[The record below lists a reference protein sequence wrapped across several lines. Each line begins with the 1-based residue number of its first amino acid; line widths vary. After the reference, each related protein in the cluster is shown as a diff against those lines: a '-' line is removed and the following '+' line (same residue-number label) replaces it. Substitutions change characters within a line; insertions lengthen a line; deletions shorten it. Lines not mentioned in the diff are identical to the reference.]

1 MLILSFIIGIILFYT
16 IIVPSV
22 HKLFGFGIS
31 QKLTRR
37 ILSLPFWQIILCDL
51 VCLYALQ
58 VEPVYKQT
66 DEDINNFV
74 QEYSAIGDLVNEYTG
89 INTTSNYNY
98 LMSEAENLHTHTVI
112 FMAVT
117 VVFVLTVAIG
127 SIGRKLDKRIVEGL
141 SIITTLGCCWIAKS
155 STDLYKMTIRDGAT
169 LQAIAWFG
177 RLLGTDIY
185 LMMDLIIRSVWIL
198 PLILIIKHFYYHK
211 TLNEYY
217 ALVVPQSGFIY
228 QQEENKAEEQ
238 SKPTYIGLAIG
249 SIALVIIAVF
259 IVCQYTDNEDVMPV
273 PQQAQERINST
284 TGATQHYHTQST
296 SNTYEQRSN
305 TIIHELTTK
314 YGDKIQVDHKYPELS
329 HFCTFRLKG
338 ESDYGFPNL
347 LVYDLDKKEL
357 KRFDTEALQ
366 TINAG
371 EILLTSYH
379 VQPNNINNTL
389 LITGDN
395 GANSIGYTEY
405 VLELNPSNWQIRE
418 LCSGGAITKNDDGYI
433 AHRMIMSK
441 FIDCNATSE
450 YANIDIYYNLQGEL
464 IAPPYNGN
472 TYSLKGRIDNKYS
485 ITMQLTMQNDK
496 IYGRYFY
503 DKTGSN
509 NYLYLYGGV
518 SESGDVV
525 LLEFNDKSQQTSNF
539 KGRFTSD
546 SFYGTFVNYKG
557 IEMPFELYLNDGLDT
572 KNNSE
577 SVSYNSQQTGYD
589 EKTKEPSLTHDR
601 NPEFPGGMSNLKK
614 YISENIIYPT
624 VAQENGISG
633 NVRVSY
639 IINEDGSISDVK
651 VIESIDPYLDKEA
664 VRVISSM
671 PKWSPGIKD
680 GQYVSM
686 RTSSLVKFVLK

>member
-1 MLILSFIIGIILFYT
+1 MIILSFIIGIILFYT
-16 IIVPSV
+16 IIIPSV
-22 HKLFGFGIS
+22 HKLLGFGIS

-89 INTTSNYNY
+89 INTASNYNY
-98 LMSEAENLHTHTVI
+98 LMGKAENLHTHTVI
-112 FMAVT
+112 FMVVT
-117 VVFVLTVAIG
+117 VIFVLTVAIG
-127 SIGRKLDKRIVEGL
+127 SIGRKLDRRIVEGM

-155 STDLYKMTIRDGAT
+155 STDLYEMTIRDGAT

-198 PLILIIKHFYYHK
+198 PLILIIKQFYYHK

-217 ALVVPQSGFIY
+217 ALVVPQSSFIKR
-228 QQEENKAEEQ
+228 QEENKAEEQ
-238 SKPTYIGLAIG
+238 SKSPYIGFAIG
-249 SIALVIIAVF
+249 GIAVIIIAVF
-259 IVCQYTDNEDVMPV
+259 VVWQCTKNENVIPTLQQEEVNGITD
-273 PQQAQERINST
+273 
-284 TGATQHYHTQST
+284 ATQQHSTQST
-296 SNTYEQRSN
+296 SDTYEQRSN
-305 TIIHELTTK
+305 AIIQELTTK
-314 YGDKIQVDHKYPELS
+314 YGDQIQVDHKYPELS

-338 ESDYGFPNL
+338 ESDYGFPYL
-347 LVYDLDKKEL
+347 LVYDLDKKRL

-379 VQPNNINNTL
+379 VQSNNRNNTL

-405 VLELNPSNWQIRE
+405 VLELNPSDWQIRE

-441 FIDCNATSE
+441 FINSNATSE

-485 ITMQLTMQNDK
+485 ITMLLTMQDNK
-496 IYGRYFY
+496 IYGKYYY
-503 DKTGSN
+503 DKSGSG
-509 NYLYLYGGV
+509 NYLQLYGGV
-518 SESGDVV
+518 SDSGDVV

-539 KGRFTSD
+539 IGRFTKN
-546 SFYGTFVNYKG
+546 SFYGTFTNYKQL
-557 IEMPFELYLNDGLDT
+557 EMPFELYLNDGLDT

>member
-1 MLILSFIIGIILFYT
+1 MG
-16 IIVPSV
+16 
-22 HKLFGFGIS
+22 K
-31 QKLTRR
+31 
-37 ILSLPFWQIILCDL
+37 
-51 VCLYALQ
+51 
-58 VEPVYKQT
+58 
-66 DEDINNFV
+66 
-74 QEYSAIGDLVNEYTG
+74 
-89 INTTSNYNY
+89 
-98 LMSEAENLHTHTVI
+98 AENLHTHTVI
-112 FMAVT
+112 FMVVT
-117 VVFVLTVAIG
+117 VIFVLTVAIG
-127 SIGRKLDKRIVEGL
+127 SIGRKLDRRIVEGM

-155 STDLYKMTIRDGAT
+155 STDLYEMTIRDGAT

-198 PLILIIKHFYYHK
+198 PLILIIKQFYYHK

-217 ALVVPQSGFIY
+217 ALVVPQSSFIKR
-228 QQEENKAEEQ
+228 QEENKAEEQ
-238 SKPTYIGLAIG
+238 SKSPYIGFAIG
-249 SIALVIIAVF
+249 GIAVIIIAVF
-259 IVCQYTDNEDVMPV
+259 VVWQCTKNENVIPTLQQEEVNGITD
-273 PQQAQERINST
+273 
-284 TGATQHYHTQST
+284 ATQQHSTQST
-296 SNTYEQRSN
+296 SDTYEQRSN
-305 TIIHELTTK
+305 AIIQELTTK
-314 YGDKIQVDHKYPELS
+314 YGDQIQVDHKYPELS

-338 ESDYGFPNL
+338 ESDYGFPYL
-347 LVYDLDKKEL
+347 LVYDLDKKRL

-379 VQPNNINNTL
+379 VQSNNRNNTL
-389 LITGDN
+389 LITCDN

-405 VLELNPSNWQIRE
+405 VLELNPSDWQIRE

-441 FIDCNATSE
+441 FINSNATSE

-485 ITMQLTMQNDK
+485 ITMLLTMQDNK
-496 IYGRYFY
+496 IYGKYYY
-503 DKTGSN
+503 DKSGSG
-509 NYLYLYGGV
+509 NYLQLYGGV
-518 SESGDVV
+518 SDSGDVV

-539 KGRFTSD
+539 IGRFTKN
-546 SFYGTFVNYKG
+546 SFYGTFTNYKQL
-557 IEMPFELYLNDGLDT
+557 EMPFELYLNDGLDT

>member
-16 IIVPSV
+16 IIIPSV
-22 HKLFGFGIS
+22 HKLLGFCIS
-31 QKLTRR
+31 QKLIRR

-98 LMSEAENLHTHTVI
+98 LMSEAENLHTHTVV
-112 FMAVT
+112 FMVVT
-117 VVFVLTVAIG
+117 VIFILTVAIG

-155 STDLYKMTIRDGAT
+155 STDLYEMTIRDGAS
-169 LQAIAWFG
+169 LQTIAWIG

-217 ALVVPQSGFIY
+217 ALVIPQSRYIN
-228 QQEENKAEEQ
+228 QQEGNRAEKQ
-238 SKPTYIGLAIG
+238 LKPAYIGLAIG
-249 SIALVIIAVF
+249 SVAFVIIAVF
-259 IVCQYTDNEDVMPV
+259 IVYQYTDNEDAMPI
-273 PQQAQERINST
+273 PQQAQQEVENS
-284 TGATQHYHTQST
+284 ATKHYHTQST
-296 SNTYEQRSN
+296 TNIYEQRSN
-305 TIIHELTTK
+305 AIIQELTTK
-314 YGDKIQVDHKYPELS
+314 YGNRMRIIGKYPDLS
-329 HFCTFRLKG
+329 RHVAFMLKDSKYAWEENLVVCDVKTGKLVTYDFPLRLPTGSDRCGTPTKVFDSLQKDKLLIIG
-338 ESDYGFPNL
+338 E
-347 LVYDLDKKEL
+347 
-357 KRFDTEALQ
+357 
-366 TINAG
+366 NAG
-371 EILLTSYH
+371 NCSADMAFLLEI
-379 VQPNNINNTL
+379 
-389 LITGDN
+389 D
-395 GANSIGYTEY
+395 
-405 VLELNPSNWQIRE
+405 PSNWNVRE
-418 LCSGGAITKNDDGYI
+418 INWGLELDVLRDKIKIVRRFFTRWDEETGERDWAD
-433 AHRMIMSK
+433 
-441 FIDCNATSE
+441 IDF
-450 YANIDIYYNLQGEL
+450 YYDLQGKL

-472 TYSLKGRIDNKYS
+472 TYNLKGQIDNRYAVSMHLS
-485 ITMQLTMQNDK
+485 IRDNK
-496 IYGRYFY
+496 IYGKYYY
-503 DKTGSN
+503 DKNGSG
-509 NYLYLYGGV
+509 NYLQLYGGV
-518 SESGDVV
+518 SDSGDVV

-539 KGRFTSD
+539 IGRFTKN
-546 SFYGTFVNYKG
+546 SFYGTFTNYKQV
-557 IEMPFELYLNDGLDT
+557 EMPFELYLNDGLDT

-577 SVSYNSQQTGYD
+577 SVSDNSQKTGYD

>member
-1 MLILSFIIGIILFYT
+1 MFYT
-16 IIVPSV
+16 IIIPSV
-22 HKLFGFGIS
+22 HKLLGFGIS

-89 INTTSNYNY
+89 INIASNYNY
-98 LMSEAENLHTHTVI
+98 LMGKAENLHTHTVI
-112 FMAVT
+112 FMVVT
-117 VVFVLTVAIG
+117 VIFVLTVAIG
-127 SIGRKLDKRIVEGL
+127 SIGRKLDRGIVEGM

-155 STDLYKMTIRDGAT
+155 STDLYEMTIRDGAT

-198 PLILIIKHFYYHK
+198 PLILIIKQFYYHK

-217 ALVVPQSGFIY
+217 ALVVPQSSFIKR
-228 QQEENKAEEQ
+228 QEENKAEEQ
-238 SKPTYIGLAIG
+238 SKSPYIGFAIG
-249 SIALVIIAVF
+249 GIAVIIIAVF
-259 IVCQYTDNEDVMPV
+259 VVWQCTKNENVIPTLQQEEVNGITDTT
-273 PQQAQERINST
+273 QQHS
-284 TGATQHYHTQST
+284 TQST
-296 SNTYEQRSN
+296 SDTYEQRSN
-305 TIIHELTTK
+305 AIIQELTTK

-329 HFCTFRLKG
+329 QYCTFRLKG
-338 ESDYGFPNL
+338 ESDYGFPYL

-357 KRFDTEALQ
+357 KCFDTEALQ

-389 LITGDN
+389 IITGDN

-405 VLELNPSNWQIRE
+405 VLELNPSDWQIRE

-441 FIDCNATSE
+441 FINSNATSE

-485 ITMQLTMQNDK
+485 ITMQLTMQDNK
-496 IYGRYFY
+496 IYGKYYY
-503 DKTGSN
+503 DENGSG
-509 NYLYLYGGV
+509 NYLQLYGGV
-518 SESGDVV
+518 SDSGDVV

-577 SVSYNSQQTGYD
+577 SVSDNSQKTGYD

>member
-1 MLILSFIIGIILFYT
+1 MLIFICIILGIIIFYQV
-16 IIVPSV
+16 IIPFIHNQYYPSTE
-22 HKLFGFGIS
+22 K
-31 QKLTRR
+31 R
-37 ILSLPFWQIILCDL
+37 ITKGLLSMSFWQIVFGSL
-51 VCLYALQ
+51 VCAYALK

-66 DEDINNFV
+66 DEDVSSFV
-74 QEYSAIGDLVNEYTG
+74 QEYSIVGDLVNEYTG
-89 INTTSNYNY
+89 INTTSNFNY
-98 LMSEAENLHTHTVI
+98 LMSEADSLHTFAVIFIIITIVFSLVTVI
-112 FMAVT
+112 GC
-117 VVFVLTVAIG
+117 L
-127 SIGRKLDKRIVEGL
+127 GRKLDRRIVEGL
-141 SIITTLGCCWIAKS
+141 AILNTLACCWIAKS
-155 STDLYKMTIRDGAT
+155 STDLYEMIIRDGAT
-169 LQAIAWFG
+169 LQTIAWIG

-185 LMMDLIIRSVWIL
+185 STMDWIIRIIWL
-198 PLILIIKHFYYHK
+198 CPLILIIKHYYYHK

-217 ALVVPQSGFIY
+217 ALVVPQSGCIY
-228 QQEENKAEEQ
+228 QQEKNKAGEQ

-249 SIALVIIAVF
+249 SVAFVIIAVF
-259 IVCQYTDNEDVMPV
+259 IVYQYTDNEDAMPI
-273 PQQAQERINST
+273 PQQAQQEVENS
-284 TGATQHYHTQST
+284 ATKHYHTQST
-296 SNTYEQRSN
+296 TNTYEQRSN
-305 TIIHELTTK
+305 AIIQELTTK
-314 YGDKIQVDHKYPELS
+314 YGDQIQVDHKYPELS

-338 ESDYGFPNL
+338 ESDYGFPYL
-347 LVYDLDKKEL
+347 LVYDLDKKRL

-379 VQPNNINNTL
+379 VQSNNRNNTL

-405 VLELNPSNWQIRE
+405 VLELNPSDWQIRE

-441 FIDCNATSE
+441 FINSNATSE

-485 ITMQLTMQNDK
+485 ITMLLTMQDNK
-496 IYGRYFY
+496 IYGKYYY
-503 DKTGSN
+503 DKSGSG
-509 NYLYLYGGV
+509 NYLQLYGGV
-518 SESGDVV
+518 SDSGDVV

-539 KGRFTSD
+539 IGRFTKN
-546 SFYGTFVNYKG
+546 SFYGTFTNYKQL
-557 IEMPFELYLNDGLDT
+557 EMPFELYLNDGLDT

-577 SVSYNSQQTGYD
+577 SVSDNSQKTGYD

>member
-1 MLILSFIIGIILFYT
+1 MG
-16 IIVPSV
+16 
-22 HKLFGFGIS
+22 K
-31 QKLTRR
+31 
-37 ILSLPFWQIILCDL
+37 
-51 VCLYALQ
+51 
-58 VEPVYKQT
+58 
-66 DEDINNFV
+66 
-74 QEYSAIGDLVNEYTG
+74 
-89 INTTSNYNY
+89 
-98 LMSEAENLHTHTVI
+98 AENLHTHTVI
-112 FMAVT
+112 FMVVT
-117 VVFVLTVAIG
+117 VIFVLTVAIG
-127 SIGRKLDKRIVEGL
+127 SIGRKLDRRIVEGM

-155 STDLYKMTIRDGAT
+155 STDLYEMTIRDGAT

-198 PLILIIKHFYYHK
+198 PLILIIKQFYYHK

-217 ALVVPQSGFIY
+217 ALVVPQSSFIKR
-228 QQEENKAEEQ
+228 QEENKAEEQ
-238 SKPTYIGLAIG
+238 SKSPYIGFAIG
-249 SIALVIIAVF
+249 GIAVIIIAVF
-259 IVCQYTDNEDVMPV
+259 VVWQCTKNENVIPTLQQEEVNGITD
-273 PQQAQERINST
+273 
-284 TGATQHYHTQST
+284 ATQQHSTQST
-296 SNTYEQRSN
+296 SDTYEQRSN
-305 TIIHELTTK
+305 AIIQELTTK
-314 YGDKIQVDHKYPELS
+314 YGDQIQVDHKYPELS

-338 ESDYGFPNL
+338 ESDYGFPYL
-347 LVYDLDKKEL
+347 LVYDLDKKRL

-379 VQPNNINNTL
+379 VQSNNRNNTL

-405 VLELNPSNWQIRE
+405 VLELNPSDWQIRE

-441 FIDCNATSE
+441 FINSNATSE

-485 ITMQLTMQNDK
+485 ITMLLTMQDNK
-496 IYGRYFY
+496 IYGKYYY
-503 DKTGSN
+503 DKSGSG
-509 NYLYLYGGV
+509 NYLQLYGGV
-518 SESGDVV
+518 SDSGDVV

-539 KGRFTSD
+539 IGRFTKN
-546 SFYGTFVNYKG
+546 SFYGTFTNYKQL
-557 IEMPFELYLNDGLDT
+557 EMPFELYLNDGLDT